1 MTIILAIE
9 TSADLASVALL
20 KDGVLSVLTA
30 EGVMTH
36 SQSILPMIQRL
47 LSDARVRIA
56 DCDAIAFGAG
66 PGSFTG
72 VRTACSVAQG
82 LAFGI
87 DAPVLAI
94 NTLEAM
100 AQACHDQT
108 GANAIV
114 TLLDARM
121 GEVYW
126 AQYDFSAGLTT
137 VIAPRLCTPALVV
150 AQGPAIA
157 CGNGLIACA
166 GQFSGQLMLAGT
178 YPDVM
183 PHAALIATLAQRA
196 LLADLQIDAKD
207 ALPIYLRNQVA
218 LTTAERLQKKL
229 QEAA

>member
-20 KDGVLSVLTA
+20 NEGVLSVLTA
-30 EGVMTH
+30 DEALTH
-36 SQSILPMIQRL
+36 SQSILPMVQRL
-47 LSDARVRIA
+47 LEAANIRVA

-126 AQYDFSAGLTT
+126 AQYDFSSGLTT
-137 VIAPRLCTPALVV
+137 VIAPRLSTPALVV
-150 AQGPAIA
+150 AQGPVVAS
-157 CGNGLIACA
+157 GNGLVACA
-166 GQFSGQLMLAGT
+166 GQFSDQLMFEGV

-183 PHAALIATLAQRA
+183 PHAATIATLGQRA
-196 LLADLQIDAKD
+196 LLAGLQIKAKD
-207 ALPIYLRNQVA
+207 AQPIYLRNQVA